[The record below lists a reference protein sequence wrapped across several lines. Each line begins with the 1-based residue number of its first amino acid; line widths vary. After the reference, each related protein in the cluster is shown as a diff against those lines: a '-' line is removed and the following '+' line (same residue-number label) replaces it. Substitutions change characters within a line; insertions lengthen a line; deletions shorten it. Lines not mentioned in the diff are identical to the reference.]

1 MAQVVP
7 AVKGIDG
14 RRQGV
19 VTASSDRRN
28 RRSPPLFNTL
38 LGSAAVDTPSRPVAC
53 TVAGS
58 DSGGGAGIQADLLSF
73 AACGVHGA
81 TVITAV
87 TAQDTRAVHAVEEVS
102 LEMVA
107 RQIDAV
113 ALDLQPSAWKTGMLP
128 SPEIVAVVAQ
138 RLELHGAANVVVD
151 PVLRATSGAALSSDA
166 ALATLRG
173 ALLPLAL
180 VATPNWPEAA
190 ALSGLPV
197 STHAE
202 AAAAARAIAA
212 LGPRF
217 VVVTGGHGDAA
228 AGEVVDVLYDAAQDT
243 VTSLA
248 HPRVA
253 GGADR
258 HGTGCS
264 VSAALAAH
272 LARGA
277 EVPDAARAAAD
288 FVASLLARD
297 GGRVGGGHAPLAHIG

>member
-1 MAQVVP
+1 M
-7 AVKGIDG
+7 
-14 RRQGV
+14 
-19 VTASSDRRN
+19 
-28 RRSPPLFNTL
+28 
-38 LGSAAVDTPSRPVAC
+38 LGSAAVDIPPRPVAC

-81 TVITAV
+81 TVVAAI
-87 TAQDTRAVHAVEEVS
+87 TAQDTRAVHAVEAVS

-113 ALDLQPSAWKTGMLP
+113 ALDLQPAAWKTGMLP
-128 SPEIVAVVAQ
+128 TPEIVAVVAQ
-138 RLELHGAANVVVD
+138 RLEMHGAANLVVD
-151 PVLRATSGAALSSDA
+151 PVLRATSGRALSSDA

-197 STHAE
+197 STDAE
-202 AAAAARAIAA
+202 VEAAARAIAA
-212 LGPRF
+212 VGPRF
-217 VVVTGGHGDAA
+217 VVVTGGHASGES
-228 AGEVVDVLYDAAQDT
+228 GEVVDVLYDAAQDA
-243 VTSLA
+243 VTPLA
-248 HPRVA
+248 HPRVE
-253 GGADR
+253 GGGDR

-264 VSAALAAH
+264 FSAALAAH

-277 EVPDAARAAAD
+277 EPPDAARAAAD

-297 GGRVGGGHAPLAHIG
+297 AGRVGGGHTPLVHIG